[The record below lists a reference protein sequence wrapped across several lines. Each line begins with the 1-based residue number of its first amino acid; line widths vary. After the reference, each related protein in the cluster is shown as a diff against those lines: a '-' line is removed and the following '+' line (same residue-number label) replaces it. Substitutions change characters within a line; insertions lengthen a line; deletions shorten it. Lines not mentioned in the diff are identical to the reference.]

1 MNERIRTVEKVKKRR
16 FYFFFQLCCTVGFG
30 VALNHSE
37 YHAAQQEL
45 STLNPQLSFLT
56 WLSFT
61 MFIVEMLAS
70 LWTRYYITVE
80 TIRIHRIKTVIIQLI
95 NTIIGISSATYL
107 YDLPDE
113 FRTTNFRLWT
123 TLEALTWWRMLPIL
137 FVGLFCM
144 CFTCWGCCAVCVLG
158 TQHRQRAV

>member
-1 MNERIRTVEKVKKRR
+1 M
-16 FYFFFQLCCTVGFG
+16 FALLCFTVGFG
-30 VALNHSE
+30 VALNNGGD
-37 YHAAQQEL
+37 HAALEEL
-45 STLNPQLSFLT
+45 YSLNPQVYVLT
-56 WLSFT
+56 WLSFS
-61 MFIVEMLAS
+61 MFIVEILAR
-70 LWTRYYITVE
+70 LWGKYFITVE
-80 TIRIHRIKTVIIQLI
+80 TVHIQKIHVVITQLL